1 VEDRR
6 PPLFDSVGAVG
17 AAAPSPV
24 RKLLRRVRRGALR
37 ARGGRPRAA
46 PLRLP
51 GREPVSR
58 EFGADRG
65 KPIDR
70 WYIERFL
77 ERHRGD
83 VRGRVLEVAERTY
96 TDWYGDGA
104 VASSDVLYAAE
115 GLPEATVVGDL
126 TTGEGLPA
134 EAFDCFICTQTLQLV
149 YDVRAAVKGT
159 RDLLAPGGVLLC
171 TVPGLSQTS
180 RVDRDRW
187 GDWWRFT
194 SASARRLFAEVYGES
209 NVTVAAH
216 GNALVAAS
224 FLYGLA
230 VEELDAA
237 ELEHDDDEYEVV
249 VTVRASR
256 E

>member
-1 VEDRR
+1 M
-6 PPLFDSVGAVG
+6 
-17 AAAPSPV
+17 
-24 RKLLRRVRRGALR
+24 
-37 ARGGRPRAA
+37 
-46 PLRLP
+46 LP
-51 GREPVSR
+51 GREPLSR

-65 KPIDR
+65 RPIDR

-77 ERHRGD
+77 DRHRDD

-104 VASSDVLYAAE
+104 VSSSDVLYAAH

-126 TTGEGLPA
+126 ATGDGLPSGA
-134 EAFDCFICTQTLQLV
+134 YDCFICTQTLQLV
-149 YDVRAAVKGT
+149 YDVGAATRGT

-171 TVPGLSQTS
+171 TVPALSQTS
-180 RVDRDRW
+180 RLDRERW

-194 SASARRLFAEVYGES
+194 SAGMRRQLGDVYGAA

-216 GNALVAAS
+216 GNVRVAAS

-230 VEELDAA
+230 AEELDTAD
-237 ELEHDDDEYEVV
+237 LEHDDDEYELVI
-249 VTVRASR
+249 TARAVR
-256 E
+256 EP

>member
-1 VEDRR
+1 MRR
-6 PPLFDSVGAVG
+6 
-17 AAAPSPV
+17 AA
-24 RKLLRRVRRGALR
+24 KR
-37 ARGGRPRAA
+37 ARRSPPGEA
-46 PLRLP
+46 PPVLP
-51 GREPVSR
+51 GREPLSR

-65 KPIDR
+65 RPIDR

-77 ERHRGD
+77 DRHRDD

-104 VASSDVLYAAE
+104 VSSSDVLYAAR

-126 TTGEGLPA
+126 ATGDGLPSGA
-134 EAFDCFICTQTLQLV
+134 YDCFICTQTLQLV
-149 YDVRAAVKGT
+149 YDVGAAMTGT

-171 TVPGLSQTS
+171 TVPALSQTS
-180 RVDRDRW
+180 RVDRERW

-194 SASARRLFAEVYGES
+194 SAGMRRQLGDVYGAA

-216 GNALVAAS
+216 GNVRVAAS

-230 VEELDAA
+230 AEELEPAD
-237 ELEHDDDEYEVV
+237 LEHDDDEYELVI
-249 VTVRASR
+249 TARAVR
-256 E
+256 EP